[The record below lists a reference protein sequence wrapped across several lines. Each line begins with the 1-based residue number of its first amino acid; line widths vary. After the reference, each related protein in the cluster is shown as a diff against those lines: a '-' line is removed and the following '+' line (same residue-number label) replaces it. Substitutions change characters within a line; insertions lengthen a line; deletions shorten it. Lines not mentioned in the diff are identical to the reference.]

1 MSMSN
6 QKTLIVV
13 AALAVVIG
21 GVAFFASDMPSGEQA
36 SGTIV
41 PAERYRG
48 EQITSDDVELGDE
61 GLSQLMQ
68 TDLFEQI
75 VNDAAF
81 AEAMR
86 SEAFRSAMASD
97 SFRNAMASD
106 SYRNALANDSFRNA
120 MASDSFRTV
129 MSLSLIHI

>member
-1 MSMSN
+1 MSMNN

-21 GVAFFASDMPSGEQA
+21 GVAFFASDMPSGSDQA

-48 EQITSDDVELGDE
+48 DQITAGDVELGDE
-61 GLSQLMQ
+61 SLSQLMQ
-68 TDLFEQI
+68 TDLFEKI

-86 SEAFRSAMASD
+86 S
-97 SFRNAMASD
+97 
-106 SYRNALANDSFRNA
+106 
-120 MASDSFRTV
+120 
-129 MSLSLIHI
+129 

>member
-13 AALAVVIG
+13 AGLAVVIG
-21 GVAFFASDMPSGEQA
+21 GDVFLGGDFPTGSDQA

-48 EQITSDDVELGDE
+48 EQISSSDVELGDE
-61 GLSQLMQ
+61 SIAQLMQ

-75 VNDAAF
+75 VTG
-81 AEAMR
+81 R
-86 SEAFRSAMASD
+86 PS
-97 SFRNAMASD
+97 
-106 SYRNALANDSFRNA
+106 
-120 MASDSFRTV
+120 
-129 MSLSLIHI
+129 SLF